1 MSSRKGPYKAFR
13 GDPNGKISKRS
24 ARRFRTGIRRAKHRR
39 LTQEVQDVSSSV
51 RIEES
56 GPHDSHGD
64 AIREDL
70 TGDQRAAQVES
81 DTVGHASADPSN
93 ELMGDRDVAS
103 GAESNIDYSD
113 VSDADE
119 SSSMSYEE
127 NACYHVDP
135 EDSNGHADAINSG
148 YMPFEDER
156 ELSEK
161 SYEYSED
168 SEDDIVQTET
178 SDQED
183 DQLNQVQA
191 EAIDPQDDPLN
202 QAQVGTI
209 PGGDQTEEDLRSEM
223 EFLTSQE
230 QLYPGS
236 RISAGMHRSLAM
248 AYKIKHKL
256 PQAAVEDFVKILELH
271 CPSENNCVSSAY
283 KLDNDFESKL
293 YRDPPPTEYFCCSC
307 CQRPL
312 DSKDDK
318 CVVAECIRV
327 DAKVMTFYHMDVQ
340 AQLQRFYKDATF
352 RRNLR
357 TDLITD
363 DDKISDIYDGLKYK
377 SLTEEGGFLHNTGNL
392 TFTFNTDGVKVF
404 ASSRTGQLW
413 PAYLA
418 INELPPSLRY
428 SKKYLLL
435 CGFWCNPGKPIM
447 TTYLRPLVETLNKI
461 YTDGVVVSDVDNNS
475 EKTVRGLLLLCSV
488 DLQAKALLAN
498 TKQYNGE
505 FGCNNCEDKGKSVR
519 GKGGHRIWP
528 YEGPTTMRTH
538 RTYKEYLAIVS
549 ASARGGNELVPHKGI
564 KGASVF
570 CLHRPFDLGQGFV
583 VDWMHCAPMGVVK
596 ALINLWLG
604 KPNSKKAFYIGDKIP
619 ELNKRLLG
627 LKIPNNISHAP
638 RSLNDRHHWKAS
650 QLRAWLLHFSLP
662 VLRGVLNEEYYAHYA
677 LLVTALSTLV
687 SDEITQDQ
695 LRNAETRLDVFCQ
708 TFEELYG
715 EEAQTMNVHLLR
727 HMAYHVKLYGPLFGY
742 SCFGFEHMNGQIKRM
757 VHGTRFVVD
766 QITFTTAMAVNLQ
779 RLVRAMDPAR
789 DSSDAVKLAKKL
801 VGVEKSM
808 AYRKNVTK
816 LAPGVYGVGIEKPFD
831 LTTMDQ
837 NISSAI
843 HRRTGTPATQ
853 EVPGFK
859 RVCIDSLTEQIVYS
873 RSYGREKARNNRT
886 VEFWEQGRIQYG
898 ETILF
903 CRGEGEHLA
912 VLKLLQPAGGSVIN
926 VDNLTD
932 ARVIHAFGLQLQNF
946 VIEVIE
952 TDNYCAVPITD
963 LRRKCVFMDVQIGEN
978 SRKLYI
984 GRFPNTSEHD

>member
-1 MSSRKGPYKAFR
+1 
-13 GDPNGKISKRS
+13 
-24 ARRFRTGIRRAKHRR
+24 
-39 LTQEVQDVSSSV
+39 
-51 RIEES
+51 
-56 GPHDSHGD
+56 
-64 AIREDL
+64 
-70 TGDQRAAQVES
+70 
-81 DTVGHASADPSN
+81 
-93 ELMGDRDVAS
+93 
-103 GAESNIDYSD
+103 
-113 VSDADE
+113 
-119 SSSMSYEE
+119 
-127 NACYHVDP
+127 
-135 EDSNGHADAINSG
+135 
-148 YMPFEDER
+148 
-156 ELSEK
+156 
-161 SYEYSED
+161 
-168 SEDDIVQTET
+168 
-178 SDQED
+178 
-183 DQLNQVQA
+183 
-191 EAIDPQDDPLN
+191 
-202 QAQVGTI
+202 
-209 PGGDQTEEDLRSEM
+209 
-223 EFLTSQE
+223 
-230 QLYPGS
+230 
-236 RISAGMHRSLAM
+236 
-248 AYKIKHKL
+248 
-256 PQAAVEDFVKILELH
+256 
-271 CPSENNCVSSAY
+271 
-283 KLDNDFESKL
+283 
-293 YRDPPPTEYFCCSC
+293 
-307 CQRPL
+307 
-312 DSKDDK
+312 
-318 CVVAECIRV
+318 
-327 DAKVMTFYHMDVQ
+327 
-340 AQLQRFYKDATF
+340 
-352 RRNLR
+352 
-357 TDLITD
+357 
-363 DDKISDIYDGLKYK
+363 
-377 SLTEEGGFLHNTGNL
+377 
-392 TFTFNTDGVKVF
+392 
-404 ASSRTGQLW
+404 
-413 PAYLA
+413 
-418 INELPPSLRY
+418 
-428 SKKYLLL
+428 
-435 CGFWCNPGKPIM
+435 
-447 TTYLRPLVETLNKI
+447 
-461 YTDGVVVSDVDNNS
+461 
-475 EKTVRGLLLLCSV
+475 
-488 DLQAKALLAN
+488 
-498 TKQYNGE
+498 
-505 FGCNNCEDKGKSVR
+505 
-519 GKGGHRIWP
+519 
-528 YEGPTTMRTH
+528 
-538 RTYKEYLAIVS
+538 
-549 ASARGGNELVPHKGI
+549 
-564 KGASVF
+564 
-570 CLHRPFDLGQGFV
+570 
-583 VDWMHCAPMGVVK
+583 MGVVK

-638 RSLNDRHHWKAS
+638 RSLNDRHHWK
-650 QLRAWLLHFSLP
+650 

-963 LRRKCVFMDVQIGEN
+963 LRRNVYLCN
-978 SRKLYI
+978 RHTYSPLL
-984 GRFPNTSEHD
+984 